1 MMRDEDE
8 VVGVGKIVFLV
19 VAMGLTSL
27 CLNLHRIGV
36 VVGDIGIGHE
46 RLGLDV
52 VVGIG
57 IGIGIGVGMG
67 ERNLGL
73 LRLLLLRLLHDDDA
87 LNLEPEGFDDAVDDD
102 ADAVAVAV
110 ADDEDPDSDPCCVF
124 FPLPA
129 FNEAAPLRFFLLP
142 CCSC

>member
-1 MMRDEDE
+1 MMKDE

-19 VAMGLTSL
+19 VATGITSL

-36 VVGDIGIGHE
+36 VGVVEDIGIEHE
-46 RLGLDV
+46 RWSLDV
-52 VVGIG
+52 VVV
-57 IGIGIGVGMG
+57 GIGVGMG

-73 LRLLLLRLLHDDDA
+73 GLVRLLLLRLLHDDDDDA
-87 LNLEPEGFDDAVDDD
+87 LNLEPEGFDDVVDDD

-129 FNEAAPLRFFLLP
+129 FNEAAPPHFFLLP